1 MDGFMKS
8 QAAQENMPVYYTH
21 KDRVFRLL
29 FKNKKRLLELYNGL
43 NGTNYNNEEELTV
56 NTLENAIFIKMKND
70 LSFIIDSSMCLY
82 EHQSSDCPNMP
93 LRGFLYL
100 ADLYKRQIRGVDLSV
115 SRLIKIPT
123 PQYVVFYNGQS
134 HKREEFTMKLSD
146 AFENDA
152 YGCLEMIVRVINI
165 NFGYNRELFD
175 KCRSLYG
182 YAYFIDQ
189 IRQNLAV
196 MELERAVE
204 TAVNECIEKNILK
217 EFLLEQKAEVIA
229 MSIYEYNEEYVREA
243 FYEDGRAEGEGR
255 LLQLMKM
262 LLEEGKEA
270 ELKKGIIDREYR
282 EQLYAQRSL

>member
-1 MDGFMKS
+1 
-8 QAAQENMPVYYTH
+8 
-21 KDRVFRLL
+21 
-29 FKNKKRLLELYNGL
+29 
-43 NGTNYNNEEELTV
+43 
-56 NTLENAIFIKMKND
+56 
-70 LSFIIDSSMCLY
+70 
-82 EHQSSDCPNMP
+82 
-93 LRGFLYL
+93 
-100 ADLYKRQIRGVDLSV
+100 
-115 SRLIKIPT
+115 
-123 PQYVVFYNGQS
+123 
-134 HKREEFTMKLSD
+134 MKLSD

-165 NFGYNRELFD
+165 NFGYNRELFG

-217 EFLLEQKAEVIA
+217 EFLLEQKAEVIT
-229 MSIYEYNEEYVREA
+229 MSIYEYNEEYVRET
-243 FYEDGRAEGEGR
+243 FYEDGKAEGEGR

>member
-1 MDGFMKS
+1 
-8 QAAQENMPVYYTH
+8 
-21 KDRVFRLL
+21 
-29 FKNKKRLLELYNGL
+29 
-43 NGTNYNNEEELTV
+43 
-56 NTLENAIFIKMKND
+56 
-70 LSFIIDSSMCLY
+70 
-82 EHQSSDCPNMP
+82 
-93 LRGFLYL
+93 
-100 ADLYKRQIRGVDLSV
+100 
-115 SRLIKIPT
+115 
-123 PQYVVFYNGQS
+123 
-134 HKREEFTMKLSD
+134 MKLSD

-165 NFGYNRELFD
+165 NFGYNRELFG
-175 KCRSLYG
+175 KCRSLCG

-217 EFLLEQKAEVIA
+217 EFLLEQKAEVIT
-229 MSIYEYNEEYVREA
+229 MSIYEYNEEYVRET
-243 FYEDGRAEGEGR
+243 FYEDGKAEGEGR